1 MVSINKLTEYGIR
14 VLIAMKKSGGGTVS
28 SVRIAEI
35 ESIPGPMLMK
45 VLRRLKQAGLVTATR
60 GRGDSCG
67 GYSLAVDPRHCSLM
81 ELISRLEGG
90 VSLVRGI
97 DPPAPAEPDNFT
109 AARGKIAS
117 VNARLKEDLA
127 RITLEEL
134 SD

>member
-1 MVSINKLTEYGIR
+1 MVSVNKLTEYGIR

-28 SVRIAEI
+28 SVRIAEV

-67 GYSLAVDPRHCSLM
+67 GYSLAVDPGHCSLM

-90 VSLVRGI
+90 VSLVR
-97 DPPAPAEPDNFT
+97 DPGPQALGNPDSFS
-109 AARGKIAS
+109 AARARIAQ
-117 VNARLKEDLA
+117 VNARLMEDLE
-127 RITLEEL
+127 RITLEDL
-134 SD
+134 AD